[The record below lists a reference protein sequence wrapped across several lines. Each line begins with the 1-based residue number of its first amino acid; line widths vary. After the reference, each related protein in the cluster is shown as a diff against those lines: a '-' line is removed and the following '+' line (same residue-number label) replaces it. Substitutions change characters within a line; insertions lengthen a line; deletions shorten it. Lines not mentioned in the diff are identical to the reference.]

1 MIAIADIGPRAQRR
15 LRMLLCVMLALMS
28 AAASAQVPASLTR
41 DAFVRLVLEHHPM
54 ARQAALRNEMGD
66 AAVRGARGGFDP
78 VATASYD
85 AKDFDEKNYFTL
97 LQAGLKVPTWYG
109 IDLLAGFEQ
118 NDGAFLDPQ
127 GTVPADGLLKAGLK
141 ASLGQG
147 LFIDERRAALR
158 RAQAYQRATEG
169 ERRMLLNALLLQA
182 LSDHTDWVAAHEAL
196 RVSDEAVELALIRLN
211 AVRDNWR
218 GGDRP
223 AIDTLEAYIQYQDR
237 LMRQQQADLNVRNAA
252 LRLSNHLWDAGQRPL
267 ELQSGVRPDRQ
278 DLLSPLSFTLP
289 DTLVTTALDA
299 HPLLVQTIARID
311 QLEVDRRLRAEYLK
325 PDLDVKYHWLGNA
338 GAISSGEGARLLGNG
353 QLVGVGFSMP
363 LLLRRERGDLAMARL
378 RLSDAGL
385 SLDRD
390 RQLIRNRIRERA
402 NDIAL
407 LRQQTDLGQSMV
419 RNNERLLA
427 GENARFA
434 AGESSLFLVN
444 AREVPLIDARIRQVE
459 LEARLRKAFFAL
471 DHEAGTLWSAWS
483 R

>member
-1 MIAIADIGPRAQRR
+1 MIRANRSRPARLRRSAAIAALCACAALSSAFAQ
-15 LRMLLCVMLALMS
+15 A
-28 AAASAQVPASLTR
+28 PALTR
-41 DAFVRLVLEHHPM
+41 AAFTRMVLEHHPM
-54 ARQAALRNEMGD
+54 ARQAALRNDMGD

-78 VATASYD
+78 VASAAYS
-85 AKDFDEKNYFTL
+85 AKEFDDKNYYTL

-118 NDGAFLDPQ
+118 NEGAFLDPQ
-127 GTVPADGLLKAGLK
+127 RTTPLDGQLAAGLK

-182 LSDHTDWVAAHEAL
+182 LYDHTDWVAAHAAL

-211 AVRDNWR
+211 AVRDSWR

-223 AIDTLEAYIQYQDR
+223 AIDTLEAYLQYQDR
-237 LMRQQQADLNVRNAA
+237 LMRQQHAQLGVRNAA

-267 ELQSGVRPDRQ
+267 ELQEGVPPDPS
-278 DLLSPLSFTLP
+278 DLVSPASFALP
-289 DTLVTTALDA
+289 DTLLDAALDA
-299 HPLLVQTIARID
+299 HPLLMQSLARID
-311 QLEVDRRLRAEYLK
+311 QLEVDRRLRSEYLK
-325 PDLDVKYHWLGNA
+325 PDLDVRYQWLGSA
-338 GAISSGEGARLLGNG
+338 GALNGTEGVRLLGNG

-378 RLSDAGL
+378 RLSDANL
-385 SLDRD
+385 ALDRD
-390 RQLIRNRIRERA
+390 RVMIRNRIRERA
-402 NDIAL
+402 NDIAV
-407 LRQQTDLGQSMV
+407 LRQQTDLGASMV

-427 GENARFA
+427 GENTRFA

-471 DHEAGTLWSAWS
+471 DHDAGTLWSIQA